1 MSALERWAAS
11 LMHQSFSQTGD
22 DGDRNNQSGYQH
34 PILNVDAQDA
44 ESFNKML
51 QGSSSYLTAID
62 PKERPQRP

>member
-34 PILNVDAQDA
+34 PILNVDAKDA
-44 ESFNKML
+44 ESFDKRM
-51 QGSSSYLTAID
+51 
-62 PKERPQRP
+62 